1 MTDEPMDAAREQA
14 EDVAAKLPAMLEG
27 LAEKLGAN
35 AGASAVFGKPVKEGG
50 RTVVPVAQVV
60 IGTGGGGG
68 GSGQDAAQG
77 SGLGAGGGA
86 MTKPLGYIE
95 VTADSAA
102 FVPNHQPWADPR
114 LVFVYT
120 LLALVVARTL
130 VKLIRG

>member
-1 MTDEPMDAAREQA
+1 MSDESMDAAREQA
-14 EDVAAKLPAMLEG
+14 EDVAAKLPPMLER
-27 LAEKLGAN
+27 LADKLGAN

-50 RTVVPVAQVV
+50 RTVVPVAQTV

-68 GSGQDAAQG
+68 GDSAQG

-95 VTADSAA
+95 VTADGAA
-102 FVPNHQPWADPR
+102 FVPNQQPWADPK

-130 VKLIRG
+130 VKLVRG